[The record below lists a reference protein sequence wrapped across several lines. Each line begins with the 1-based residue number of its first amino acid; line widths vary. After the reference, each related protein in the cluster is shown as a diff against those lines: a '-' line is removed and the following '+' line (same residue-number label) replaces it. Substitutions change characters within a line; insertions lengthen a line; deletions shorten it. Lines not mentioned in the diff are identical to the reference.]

1 MNNLSNLKVAVTG
14 ALGGIGIPT
23 LTHLQ
28 SVGAQLAA
36 IDLLGEEKARMI
48 LQKNGISVDSYHQID
63 ITDSSSINDLL
74 SSLQVKGMPRA
85 LVNLAGIVHAG
96 TIDEQSEDSIREVFD
111 VNVIGQ
117 TLIAQSFIKSW
128 LESNSAGNLIFT
140 SSWIDHVP
148 WPSVTPYA
156 ASKAAIVAIA
166 RGIAREYASRNIRAN
181 IISPGIVNV
190 GMAAK
195 QWKEEPDYRKRA
207 QRAVPLGYLQ
217 DPLSVA
223 YGIEFLLSEKS
234 SYMTGSNLLIDGGAS
249 LYPLD
254 PEEVNQK

>member
-1 MNNLSNLKVAVTG
+1 MKDLSNLKVAVTG

-23 LTHLQ
+23 LKHLH
-28 SVGAQLAA
+28 SVGAQLIA
-36 IDLLGEEKARMI
+36 IDLLEPENAHKI
-48 LQKNGISVDSYHQID
+48 LTENGLLVDSYHQVN
-63 ITDSSSINDLL
+63 ITDSEAINNLR
-74 SSLQVKGMPRA
+74 SSLQSSSIPDA
-85 LVNLAGIVHAG
+85 LVSLAGIVNVGAIH
-96 TIDEQSEDSIREVFD
+96 EQSEQSIREVFD

-117 TLIAQSFIKSW
+117 TLIAQAFIKLW
-128 LESNSAGNLIFT
+128 LGTNSPGNIIFT

-156 ASKAAIVAIA
+156 ASKAAIVSVS
-166 RGIAREYASRNIRAN
+166 RGIARELATKKIRSN

-195 QWKEEPDYRKRA
+195 QWREEPDYRLRA
-207 QRAVPLGYLQ
+207 QRAIPLGKLQ
-217 DPLSVA
+217 DPISVA
-223 YGIEFLLSEKS
+223 YGIEFLLSDKS

-254 PEEVNQK
+254 PEEVN